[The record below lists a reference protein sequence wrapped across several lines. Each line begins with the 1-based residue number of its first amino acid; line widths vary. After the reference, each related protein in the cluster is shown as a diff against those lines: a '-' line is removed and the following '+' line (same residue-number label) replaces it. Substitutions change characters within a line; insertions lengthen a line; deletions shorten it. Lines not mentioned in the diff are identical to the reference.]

1 MMRKREKKMVDVL
14 ERFIFR
20 ITDFLITIAII
31 KIILKILKNSLSKA
45 KVFLLNGLSRLI
57 KTL

>member
-1 MMRKREKKMVDVL
+1 MRKREKKMVDVL

-20 ITDFLITIAII
+20 IIDFLITIAII